1 MYKLRG
7 VLAAAGVMFL
17 LTGCIGGSTPQEM
30 VYDTLED
37 TVKKEE
43 KVKETQE
50 PLTKLEKEEQDLFDK
65 AIGLSMKEIDEI
77 KKIADQALKNIS
89 ERESLIKEEAQAMDD
104 AEEAFQAAEASIAE
118 IENDQLKKEAENL
131 ADLMNKRFKAH
142 ESMADSY
149 LKSLESDKE
158 LYTMLK
164 KEDLTMEE
172 LSAQIEK
179 INSNYKTT
187 MEFNQEYNELTEEV
201 NSTKVSFYESAEINV
216 DKEK

>member
-1 MYKLRG
+1 MYRLRG

-17 LTGCIGGSTPQEM
+17 LSGCIGGSTPQEL

-43 KVKETQE
+43 KLKETQE
-50 PLTKLEKEEQDLFDK
+50 PLTKLEKEEQELFDK

-77 KKIADQALKNIS
+77 NKIADQALENIS
-89 ERESLIKEEAQAMDD
+89 EREALIKEEAQAM
-104 AEEAFQAAEASIAE
+104 AEAKEAFQAAESSIEE
-118 IENDQLKKEAENL
+118 IEDEELQKEAENL
-131 ADLMNKRFKAH
+131 ADLMNQRFQAH

-149 LKSLESDKE
+149 LTSLESDKE

-172 LSAQIEK
+172 LQAQIEK
-179 INSNYKTT
+179 INTNYQTT
-187 MEFNQEYNELTEEV
+187 MEHNQSYNKLTEEI
-201 NSTKVSFYESAEINV
+201 NSSKLSFYESAEINV
-216 DKEK
+216 DAEA

>member
-1 MYKLRG
+1 VYRLRG

-17 LTGCIGGSTPQEM
+17 LTGCLGGSTPQEL

-43 KVKETQE
+43 KLKETQE
-50 PLTKLEKEEQDLFDK
+50 PLTKLEKEEQELFDK

-77 KKIADQALKNIS
+77 NKIADQALENIS
-89 ERESLIKEEAQAMDD
+89 EREALIKEEAQAM
-104 AEEAFQAAEASIAE
+104 AEAKEAFQAAESSIEE
-118 IENDQLKKEAENL
+118 IEDAELKKEAENL
-131 ADLMNKRFKAH
+131 ADLMTQRFQAH

-172 LSAQIEK
+172 LQAQIEK
-179 INSNYKTT
+179 INTNYQTT
-187 MEFNQEYNELTEEV
+187 MEHNQSYNKLTEEV
-201 NSTKVSFYESAEINV
+201 NSSKLSFYESAEINV
-216 DKEK
+216 DTEA